1 VAQPVRFVD
10 GPLDGDVFVMARLPP
25 VLYARRS
32 VDTQGVVYV
41 PDSREPPAVL
51 HAGSYRKAI
60 SRDGSGELLYRF
72 EE

>member
-1 VAQPVRFVD
+1 VAQAVRFVD
-10 GPLDGDVFVMARLPP
+10 GPLDGEAFLMARVPP

-32 VDTQGVVYV
+32 VDTRGVVYV
-41 PDSREPPAVL
+41 PDSREPPEIL

-60 SRDGSGELLYRF
+60 SPDGSGELLYRF